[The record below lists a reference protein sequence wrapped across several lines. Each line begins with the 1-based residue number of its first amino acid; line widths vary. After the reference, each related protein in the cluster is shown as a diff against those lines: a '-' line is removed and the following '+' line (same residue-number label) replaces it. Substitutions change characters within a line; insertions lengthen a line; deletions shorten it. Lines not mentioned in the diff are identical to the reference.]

1 MRDIRLFVSQD
12 QERGDILSKKRD
24 DAINAV
30 LVDAELLMNNIGYDT
45 VWASFCTLRWAFFAR
60 HESRTIFNAAV
71 AVYRAAIRG
80 EEYTLPE
87 FSEVIKYYS
96 PHWTRLFEKAMCK
109 QEEELLLMSIYKEDK
124 KYDL

>member
-1 MRDIRLFVSQD
+1 MQRIRFCQIHR
-12 QERGDILSKKRD
+12 ERGDILSKKRD

-87 FSEVIKYYS
+87 FSEVMEYYS
-96 PHWTRLFEKAMCK
+96 PHWARLFEKAMCK